1 MKKTNF
7 TSQKQYLFGL
17 LFFRNA
23 KETHTDQSILQYF
36 YSLSEKKELT
46 NFQKKQLQKAFSPVC
61 MLSVQLDSMNV
72 FTGCDKWKTLF
83 FTKMFL

>member
-17 LFFRNA
+17 LFFGNA

-36 YSLSEKKELT
+36 YSL
-46 NFQKKQLQKAFSPVC
+46 
-61 MLSVQLDSMNV
+61 
-72 FTGCDKWKTLF
+72 
-83 FTKMFL
+83 